1 MSHYKMQKSL
11 FAFWKMAKNGFTY
24 PTKMGIFK
32 KEINSL
38 CPGNGGC
45 PGRPNPPGLGGAC
58 NPPGGPLNIVG
69 GGPPEDIG
77 GCCIPIG
84 GALLEDIGI

>member
-1 MSHYKMQKSL
+1 M
-11 FAFWKMAKNGFTY
+11 FAIWKMAKN
-24 PTKMGIFK
+24 MGLLIQRKWEFIK
-32 KEINSL
+32 KDINSL

>member
-1 MSHYKMQKSL
+1 V
-11 FAFWKMAKNGFTY
+11 FAIWKLAKNGFTY
-24 PTKMGIFK
+24 PTEMRIYK

-58 NPPGGPLNIVG
+58 NPPGGPPNIVG

-84 GALLEDIGI
+84 GALIEDIGI